1 MFVGLCSIGDSAH
14 NVASRSA
21 GKTRPVLFTGCA
33 ERLQL
38 VSDTAKTTSIV
49 FINFNRVGIASLML
63 VKAFIEL
70 TNIVWISNE
79 DVQTTELTINLHIPA

>member
-1 MFVGLCSIGDSAH
+1 VPNG
-14 NVASRSA
+14 
-21 GKTRPVLFTGCA
+21 
-33 ERLQL
+33 LQL
-38 VSDTAKTTSIV
+38 VSETAKATSIV

-70 TNIVWISNE
+70 TNIVWITNE